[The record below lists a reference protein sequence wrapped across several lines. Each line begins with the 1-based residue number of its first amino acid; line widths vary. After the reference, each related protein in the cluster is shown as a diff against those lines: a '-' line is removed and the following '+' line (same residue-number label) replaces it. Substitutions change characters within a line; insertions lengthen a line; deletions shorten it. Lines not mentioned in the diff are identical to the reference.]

1 MADDCIFCE
10 IIRGAKPADF
20 VYRNDSLVAFR
31 DIKPAAPAHILVV
44 PRKHIRSINEL
55 SADDHPLV
63 AELIATARGIA
74 EDLGIARSGYK
85 LVFNVERGGG
95 QFVWHLHL
103 HLVGGWKQ

>member
-1 MADDCIFCE
+1 MSDDCIFCE

-55 SADDHPLV
+55 SADDQPLMG
-63 AELIATARGIA
+63 ELIAAARGIA

-103 HLVGGWKQ
+103 HLVGGWRQ